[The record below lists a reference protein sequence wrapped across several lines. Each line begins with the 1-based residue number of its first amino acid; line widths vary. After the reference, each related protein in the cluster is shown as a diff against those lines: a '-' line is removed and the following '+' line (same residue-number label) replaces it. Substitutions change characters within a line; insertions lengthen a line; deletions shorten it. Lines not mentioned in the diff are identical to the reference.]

1 MDVVHLQFCTVV
13 NFDITTVESSDSVSK
28 KLVNICALTD
38 AYSYVP
44 HSHICTNLFQSGFH
58 SKQISCIRQI
68 PLLKG
73 ETGNS
78 HNLLLSASEDT
89 TVRLSVISH
98 SNVLHTFTVL
108 QSHISSVR
116 ALAVCQMRDSVLV
129 FSGGGRAQLKVWKLV
144 IQAAQ
149 G

>member
-1 MDVVHLQFCTVV
+1 MVD
-13 NFDITTVESSDSVSK
+13 FDITTDESSDSDSR
-28 KLVNICALTD
+28 KLVNICAFTD
-38 AYSYVP
+38 TYSCVP
-44 HSHICTNLFQSGFH
+44 HCHICTNLFQSGFH

-68 PLLKG
+68 PLLKD

-89 TVRLSVISH
+89 TVRLSVISN

-129 FSGGGRAQLKVWKLV
+129 FSGGGRAQLKVWRLV
-144 IQAAQ
+144 IQAAAK

>member
-1 MDVVHLQFCTVV
+1 MHLTG
-13 NFDITTVESSDSVSK
+13 
-28 KLVNICALTD
+28 
-38 AYSYVP
+38 AYTFVP
-44 HSHICTNLFQSGFH
+44 HCHSCTNLFQSGFH

-68 PLLKG
+68 PLLKD

-89 TVRLSVISH
+89 TVRLSVISN
-98 SNVLHTFTVL
+98 SNVLHTVTVL

-116 ALAVCQMRDSVLV
+116 ALAVYQMRDSVLV

-144 IQAAQ
+144 IQSAQ

>member
-1 MDVVHLQFCTVV
+1 MDVVHIQFSTMVS
-13 NFDITTVESSDSVSK
+13 FDISTDGSSDSNTR
-28 KLVNICALTD
+28 KLVHLCAIIDT
-38 AYSYVP
+38 YSCVP
-44 HSHICTNLFQSGFH
+44 YYHICTNLFQSGFH

-68 PLLKG
+68 PLLRD

-78 HNLLLSASEDT
+78 LNLLLSASEDT

-98 SNVLHTFTVL
+98 SSVLHTIAVL

-116 ALAVCQMRDSVLV
+116 ALAVCQMHDSVLV